1 MTMKSKMTLSI
12 VLSAIVSFMLY
23 NRQCT
28 PDCGYK
34 FNQLKVYSYTVH
46 LHHWLISLLVLPFVN
61 NSILKGLLIGGV
73 VHGILMY
80 DDWYEIIKYKE

>member
-1 MTMKSKMTLSI
+1 
-12 VLSAIVSFMLY
+12 
-23 NRQCT
+23 
-28 PDCGYK
+28 
-34 FNQLKVYSYTVH
+34 
-46 LHHWLISLLVLPFVN
+46 VLPFVN

>member
-1 MTMKSKMTLSI
+1 MPLSDAAGLTVI
-12 VLSAIVSFMLY
+12 LSAIVSFMLY
-23 NRQCT
+23 HQQCN

-34 FNQLKVYSYTVH
+34 FNQLKVYNYTIH
-46 LHHWLISLLVLPFVN
+46 LHHWLISLFILPFVN

-80 DDWYEIIKYKE
+80 DDWYKIIKYKE